1 MNPHER
7 QQFDLLLAL
16 SVERFVERLEQRNG
30 GAGPALERLRQ
41 APEGEGV
48 WLSDFV
54 GVLFQDFLLDDTAGA
69 CFVLEALERRSI
81 APSAGAA
88 PIGSLLRD
96 LARRAFAALLAAK
109 AEEALEQHAGYQAV
123 DTGGQG

>member
-41 APEGEGV
+41 APDGEGV

-81 APSAGAA
+81 EPAGGAA
-88 PIGSLLRD
+88 PIGAVLRD

-123 DTGGQG
+123 DTGGLG

>member
-48 WLSDFV
+48 WLTDFV

-69 CFVLEALERRSI
+69 CFVLEALERRPI
-81 APSAGAA
+81 EPAAGAA
-88 PIGSLLRD
+88 PIGAVLRD

-123 DTGGQG
+123 DTGGFG